1 MIGLLDDNLLGKF
14 KNLDNEGRC
23 LDANVKLTKTF
34 TTKVLAIQKKQYEN
48 KPKGWQEWNEVKH
61 SSIKVKIL

>member
-48 KPKGWQEWNEVKH
+48 KPKGWQE
-61 SSIKVKIL
+61 